1 MNKDK
6 DLIDACDK
14 KPKRPVNLSGRL
26 FISRSD
32 VELAGEVNHTH
43 GRTDDV
49 MPVYTVVHEP

>member
-32 VELAGEVNHTH
+32 VEMAGEANHTH
-43 GRTDDV
+43 GQTDGDTCV
-49 MPVYTVVHEP
+49 RNDG